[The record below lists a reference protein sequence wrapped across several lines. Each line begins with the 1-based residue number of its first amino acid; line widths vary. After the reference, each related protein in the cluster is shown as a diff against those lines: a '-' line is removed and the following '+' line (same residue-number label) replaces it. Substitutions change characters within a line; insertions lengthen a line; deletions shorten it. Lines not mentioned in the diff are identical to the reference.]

1 MDSNLVENAYD
12 PVNDYECIFKSEG
25 KDYIRNFPEDEKI
38 AKYSTQN
45 VIKNNVSLSSAE
57 LEKYCITMNK

>member
-1 MDSNLVENAYD
+1 MIMNG
-12 PVNDYECIFKSEG
+12 IFKSEG
-25 KDYIRNFPEDEKI
+25 KEYIRNFPEDEKI